1 MSENKVITELASLIP
16 DGLSSEGKEEIAK
29 ILEGYVEKRVDTEVS
44 KVETSVASMFRT
56 KIDDLKVVAHAEI
69 VNEDST
75 VKAVKYFNDI
85 MVVVADYVDNEMI
98 DSRLRAKEEQLAEAR
113 NNVKNLN
120 AQLNEL
126 VSETTQL
133 KNIVSVL
140 KEEKSLISE
149 ELLTTRETLSSA
161 TAQIDED
168 FQSSETAVV
177 IANENLDGESIQLSD
192 ADNQYLNSE
201 VMQLT
206 ESLLSTNKNRSSV
219 K

>member
-1 MSENKVITELASLIP
+1 M
-16 DGLSSEGKEEIAK
+16 
-29 ILEGYVEKRVDTEVS
+29 
-44 KVETSVASMFRT
+44 
-56 KIDDLKVVAHAEI
+56 
-69 VNEDST
+69 
-75 VKAVKYFNDI
+75 
-85 MVVVADYVDNEMI
+85 
-98 DSRLRAKEEQLAEAR
+98 
-113 NNVKNLN
+113 
-120 AQLNEL
+120 
-126 VSETTQL
+126 
-133 KNIVSVL
+133 SVL